1 MNRYQNI
8 EKIKSTSGIT
18 YYRDNK
24 YPIIPLS
31 VDDIWVITTDGD
43 RYDRLAQQYYKDY
56 SLWWVISVANDNLPQ
71 NSLYPPVGEQ
81 IRIPANVNNIIYNY
95 NILNQF
101 QPK

>member
-8 EKIKSTSGIT
+8 TKIKNSEGIT

-31 VDDIWVITTDGD
+31 VNDIWVIATDGD
-43 RYDRLAQQYYKDY
+43 RYDRLAQQYYNDY
-56 SLWWVISVANDNLPQ
+56 TLWWVISIANDNLPQ

-81 IRIPANVNNIIYNY
+81 IRIPTNVSEILTNY
-95 NILNQF
+95 DTLNL
-101 QPK
+101 